1 MKNRLIRKATT
12 DNIQEIFDFVLKNV
26 KRSAFI
32 KNCKKDFS
40 YAAEVFMEAWEN
52 GEREWD
58 GSVPGIME
66 GTKHMLPKYVEQY
79 NLQTEDYIY
88 DEILEKSELD
98 ISDLFHDQ
106 SKMDELMNAVS
117 KKFGYSD
124 LVDAIASN
132 PYVEI
137 R

>member
-1 MKNRLIRKATT
+1 ML
-12 DNIQEIFDFVLKNV
+12 L
-26 KRSAFI
+26 
-32 KNCKKDFS
+32 FS
-40 YAAEVFMEAWEN
+40 DV
-52 GEREWD
+52 
-58 GSVPGIME
+58 IE
-66 GTKHMLPKYVEQY
+66 GTKNMLPKYTKQY
-79 NLQTEDYIY
+79 DLQTEEYVY
-88 DEILEKSELD
+88 DEILEESELD
-98 ISDLFHDQ
+98 TSDLFYDQ

>member
-1 MKNRLIRKATT
+1 MARLIRKATT
-12 DNIQEIFDFVLKNV
+12 DNVQEIFDFVLTNV
-26 KRSAFI
+26 KRSTFI
-32 KNCKKDFS
+32 KNCKQDFS
-40 YAAEVFMEAWEN
+40 YAAQVFMEAWEN
-52 GEREWD
+52 GELEWD
-58 GSVPGIME
+58 GSVPGIMI
-66 GTKHMLPKYVEQY
+66 GTKNMLPKYIEQY
-79 NLQTEDYIY
+79 DLQTEEYVY

-98 ISDLFHDQ
+98 TSDLFYDQ